1 MKSADSYPGKEN
13 ISDKTKLITNLTADK
28 AESSNAEKV
37 KLNGTQKRINVIIL
51 THQSSGSTFLGNIFN
66 FHPDVFY
73 LFEALLHLKAE
84 VYGHGREWSP
94 LDKKALDAYRIDA
107 SNLLGDFF
115 NCSFQQDRTVDI
127 LLPHW
132 IRRAKDYLAWKS
144 AKTKFNKESIR
155 KDCNSRRITVTKIMQ
170 PRLTEE
176 IGIRELQRACGAE
189 PDHFDCLIIH
199 LVRDPRAVISSLIGR
214 KFFFR
219 TGRERNLF
227 THENTP
233 PEGRDLILK
242 YAHLV
247 CSTVEENLNYVNE
260 QWLNWFKSRYM
271 LVRYEDIPGDLL
283 NTVQRVYNFTGLAM
297 AESISKWIH
306 EGKSPS
312 GVTNEDPE
320 WAISKKDVERTDHWR
335 FRLET
340 SLVSGIEEACWSVM
354 YMMGYISINGS
365 EHLQHDTS
373 QNLWSE
379 KMPFPLPH

>member
-37 KLNGTQKRINVIIL
+37 KLNGNQKRINVIIL

-144 AKTKFNKESIR
+144 AK
-155 KDCNSRRITVTKIMQ
+155 
-170 PRLTEE
+170 
-176 IGIRELQRACGAE
+176 
-189 PDHFDCLIIH
+189 
-199 LVRDPRAVISSLIGR
+199 
-214 KFFFR
+214 
-219 TGRERNLF
+219 
-227 THENTP
+227 
-233 PEGRDLILK
+233 
-242 YAHLV
+242 
-247 CSTVEENLNYVNE
+247 
-260 QWLNWFKSRYM
+260 
-271 LVRYEDIPGDLL
+271 
-283 NTVQRVYNFTGLAM
+283 
-297 AESISKWIH
+297 SISKWIH
-306 EGKSPS
+306 EGKLI
-312 GVTNEDPE
+312 D
-320 WAISKKDVERTDHWR
+320 
-335 FRLET
+335 
-340 SLVSGIEEACWSVM
+340 
-354 YMMGYISINGS
+354 
-365 EHLQHDTS
+365 
-373 QNLWSE
+373 
-379 KMPFPLPH
+379 